1 MKKLLLCA
9 SMLFCMLSVGATS
22 PISTISSK
30 SLGFITT
37 NHASNEDFNGE
48 SLVYEN
54 YTHGLY
60 KVELKTS
67 DLRFYYEVR
76 SLVGKKIANIKS
88 IWEIASEFIEESVSE
103 GVAAYGQQYKKPI
116 YNKQIIDGVETLT
129 ERTPDNMI
137 IRYVKNGNLIII
149 SIRSLPQNGSR
160 PKLSESALEKA
171 LNNLNLN
178 ASDIDMSAET
188 SYYSAAYGIS
198 WKSDDKI
205 NSFYDITAN
214 QYLSFPAKMSLK
226 EKTKGDKEVGP
237 ISVEKRNINGTDV
250 SFEYCKVTL
259 QDQKWNN
266 RIYAI
271 VSYPKNGELV
281 GIFVKALYKDEASFK
296 QTVEDIFSSVSLH

>member
-1 MKKLLLCA
+1 MKKRLLCA

-48 SLVYEN
+48 SLVYET
-54 YTHGLY
+54 YTYGLY

-67 DLRFYYEVR
+67 DLEFYYEVR
-76 SLVGKKIANIKS
+76 SLVGTKIANIKS

-129 ERTPDNMI
+129 ERDLDSNYLT
-137 IRYVKNGNLIII
+137 IRYVKGGNLIGVCFWH
-149 SIRSLPQNGSR
+149 LPIGT
-160 PKLSESALEKA
+160 KFSESALEKA

-250 SFEYCKVTL
+250 SFEYCKVTKH
-259 QDQKWNN
+259 DEKWNN

-281 GIFVKALYKDEASFK
+281 GIFVEALYKDEASFK